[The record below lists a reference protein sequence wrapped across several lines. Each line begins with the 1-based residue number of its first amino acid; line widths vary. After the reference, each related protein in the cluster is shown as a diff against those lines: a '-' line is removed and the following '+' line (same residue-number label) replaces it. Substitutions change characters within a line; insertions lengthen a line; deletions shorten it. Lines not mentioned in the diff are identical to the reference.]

1 MKSRHFILALLLSL
15 FLAPVF
21 EVRAKDP
28 NASGEPRRTRL
39 SVNAY
44 SFNEQLRS
52 GEMTLSDMM
61 EYAAETGLDAVDLTG
76 YYFGEYPKVS
86 PDEELF
92 ALKRKA
98 LSLGIDISWTGIRNN
113 FVTPDS
119 VSRENDRK
127 LIEDWIVASS
137 KLGSPVM
144 RVFAGKGS
152 HEGYSRNEVKA
163 WMVEELKQCAIVA
176 QEHGV
181 ILALQN
187 HNDFLFTSEDILEVL
202 HGVDS
207 DYLGLNL
214 DIGCL
219 RTSPYEEFE
228 KLLPHATYIF
238 IKDTVY
244 FDGVPEPIDLRR
256 VMSIIQKSDYS
267 GYLSL
272 EVLREPKPKEALGEM
287 LQSLRRS
294 EKTAK
299 E

>member
-1 MKSRHFILALLLSL
+1 MKYRYSILVLLLSL
-15 FLAPVF
+15 VLATVF
-21 EVRAKDP
+21 EARATNPKAP
-28 NASGEPRRTRL
+28 GEPARVRL

-76 YYFGEYPKVS
+76 YYFSEYPKVS
-86 PDEELF
+86 PDQELF

-98 LSLGIDISWTGIRNN
+98 LSLGIDISWTGVRNN
-113 FVTPDS
+113 FVTPDRA
-119 VSRENDRK
+119 SRANDRQ

-137 KLGSPVM
+137 KLGAPVM
-144 RVFAGKGS
+144 RVFAGKGA
-152 HEGYSRNEVKA
+152 HEGYTRDEVKA
-163 WMVEELKQCAIVA
+163 WMVEELKLCARVA
-176 QEHGV
+176 EKHGV

-202 HGVDS
+202 QGVDS

-244 FDGVPEPIDLRR
+244 FDGVPEPIDLER
-256 VMSIIQKSDYS
+256 VMSIIEKSDYS

-272 EVLREPKPKEALGEM
+272 EVLRESKPKEALGKM
-287 LQSLRRS
+287 LQSLRAAVDRS
-294 EKTAK
+294 
-299 E
+299 